1 MNNPTHNIFLALRTL
16 GQNIEVPAPEDT
28 MAEMV
33 AQTKALWLDAADRM
47 ECLSKAATGLARGR
61 KYWKTRAKKA
71 EEEVMICKMIALA
84 ALDKVTT
91 VEAQKKLSEL
101 ILLKTQPQNN

>member
-1 MNNPTHNIFLALRTL
+1 MNIPTHNIFHALRTL
-16 GQNIEVPAPEDT
+16 SANIEPPAPDDT

-33 AQTKALWLDAADRM
+33 YQTKALCLDAANRL
-47 ECLSKAATGLARGR
+47 ECLTKAVFGLARGR

-71 EEEVMICKMIALA
+71 EQEVVIAKMIALA

-91 VEAQKKLSEL
+91 VEAQKKFTEL
-101 ILLKTQPQNN
+101 LLIKTQPQNN

>member
-33 AQTKALWLDAADRM
+33 YQTKALCLDAADRL

-71 EEEVMICKMIALA
+71 EEEMLIAKMIALA
-84 ALDKVTT
+84 ALDKVVTQ
-91 VEAQKKLSEL
+91 EAQKKFTEL
-101 ILLKTQPQNN
+101 LMLKTQSQNN